1 MDERDEKAEK
11 VRELL
16 LVDRAAALSLAV
28 LFLTGATLDGC
39 VKSPFSSSKNE
50 TVIQRAVQAE
60 RGIYDPYISD
70 GKHGYYQYTGGAL
83 QPHVAKPGQT
93 GAPAA
98 RTGYRSSY
106 PYHHH
111 HYGAGGLLFGRTF
124 QSGSGFHFGSGSHS
138 GSGFSFGRSGGFS
151 G

>member
-1 MDERDEKAEK
+1 MDDRDEKARK

-16 LVDRAAALSLAV
+16 TVDRAAALSLAV

-39 VKSPFSSSKNE
+39 VKSPRNE
-50 TVIQRAVQAE
+50 NRIQRAVEAE
-60 RGIYDPYISD
+60 RGIYDPYVSD
-70 GKHGYYQYTGGAL
+70 GRQGYYHYTGGTFL
-83 QPHVAKPGQT
+83 PHMVKPGQASAT
-93 GAPAA
+93 AP

-106 PYHHH
+106 PYHHYH
-111 HYGAGGLLFGRTF
+111 HGAG
-124 QSGSGFHFGSGSHS
+124 GFHFGSGYHS